1 MYRFF
6 DFTIAASI
14 VKSSYNDP
22 SKSTG
27 NCFEPTVPSFLSML
41 FFFSSLVGSWNLLK
55 ILSKSMCFY
64 VYSSLIRSENRY
76 TETHLYISFCI
87 ILEQTSEFAAR
98 QKRRVVLIQWANF
111 WTRIC
116 VLNAMFQIYECVHS
130 GSLGTVILSDPW
142 IFITI
147 GFKVACH
154 RIPNFKLRNYRE
166 VIQFSLLN
174 HSVVLS
180 NS

>member
-41 FFFSSLVGSWNLLK
+41 LFFSSLVGSWNLLK

-76 TETHLYISFCI
+76 TETHCIS
-87 ILEQTSEFAAR
+87 LFASFYNKLLSS
-98 QKRRVVLIQWANF
+98 QLGKKEEWFLSNEPIFGLGSVFSTPCFKFTWV
-111 WTRIC
+111 C
-116 VLNAMFQIYECVHS
+116 
-130 GSLGTVILSDPW
+130 SLGLP
-142 IFITI
+142 
-147 GFKVACH
+147 CH
-154 RIPNFKLRNYRE
+154 SYIVR
-166 VIQFSLLN
+166 
-174 HSVVLS
+174 SVDFHDHRCMS
-180 NS
+180 